1 MSLFAERSRAMNKQ
15 EFLARLRQGL
25 EGFPR
30 EEVEERIE
38 FYSEMI
44 DDRIEEG
51 KSEELA
57 VAEMGPVDNVI
68 RQIISEIPI
77 QKIVRERIVPKKKSS
92 LGITLL
98 WIFGFPIW
106 LPILIIGV
114 VLFLVSYILLWSFVL
129 CLGTVT
135 VALFASPFICLAAA
149 IGQLLAGNIFM
160 VCAAIS
166 IAMICIGVGIFT
178 ALLTKLLFKA
188 TKYGNDEMTNG
199 IKHLF
204 IRKD

>member
-1 MSLFAERSRAMNKQ
+1 MNKQ

-114 VLFLVSYILLWSFVL
+114 VLFLVSYILLWSFVF

>member
-1 MSLFAERSRAMNKQ
+1 MNKQ

-114 VLFLVSYILLWSFVL
+114 VLFLVSYILLWSFVF

-135 VALFASPFICLAAA
+135 VALFASPLICLVAAV
-149 IGQLLAGNIFM
+149 GQLFAGNIFM

>member
-1 MSLFAERSRAMNKQ
+1 MNKQ

-30 EEVEERIE
+30 AEVEERIE

-77 QKIVRERIVPKKKSS
+77 QKIVRERITPKKKSS
-92 LGITLL
+92 LGNILFL
-98 WIFGFPIW
+98 IFGFPIW
-106 LPILIIGV
+106 LPVLIIGV
-114 VLFLVSYILLWSFVL
+114 VFFLVSYILLWSFVF
-129 CLGTVT
+129 CLGAVT
-135 VALFASPFICLAAA
+135 VALFVSPFICLAAA
-149 IGQLLAGNIFM
+149 VGQLFAGNFFM

>member
-1 MSLFAERSRAMNKQ
+1 MNKQ

-30 EEVEERIE
+30 AEVEERIE

-77 QKIVRERIVPKKKSS
+77 QKIVRERITPKKKSS
-92 LGITLL
+92 LGKTLL
-98 WIFGFPIW
+98 LIFGFPIW

-114 VLFLVSYILLWSFVL
+114 VFFLVSYILLWSFVF
-129 CLGTVT
+129 CLGAVT
-135 VALFASPFICLAAA
+135 VALLASPFICLAAA
-149 IGQLLAGNIFM
+149 VGQLFAGNIFM

>member
-1 MSLFAERSRAMNKQ
+1 MNKQ

-30 EEVEERIE
+30 AEVEERIE

-77 QKIVRERIVPKKKSS
+77 QKIVRSRIIPKKKMSS
-92 LGITLL
+92 LKIILL

-114 VLFLVSYILLWSFVL
+114 VFFLVSYILLWSFVF
-129 CLGTVT
+129 CLGAVT
-135 VALFASPFICLAAA
+135 VALFASTVICLAAA
-149 IGQLLAGNIFM
+149 VGQLFAGNIFM

-166 IAMICIGVGIFT
+166 IAMICMGVGIFT